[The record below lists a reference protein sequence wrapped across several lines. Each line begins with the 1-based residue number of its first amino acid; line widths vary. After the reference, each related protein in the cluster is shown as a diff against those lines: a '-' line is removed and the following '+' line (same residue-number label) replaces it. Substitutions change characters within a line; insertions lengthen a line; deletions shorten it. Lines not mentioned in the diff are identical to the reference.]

1 MDGADNYRKGTS
13 MERALNI
20 LSGID
25 MGRVERNQAIYKEN
39 EEFEEVETAEA
50 VEVKDEAK
58 GSGFLGRF
66 LGVVGIALIL
76 VVVLACLSLIIPKI
90 AGYSGYVVVS
100 GSMEPT
106 IPVGSIVYS
115 KPSDPALM
123 RAGDVIVFVD
133 ESRGPTPITHRI
145 MTNNPMTG
153 VITTKGDANE
163 NEDVNPVTY
172 ENVIGRVEAYV
183 PRIGFTAA
191 MFSTLL
197 GKIIA
202 IFLLLEGWLLI
213 EIGRRLKA
221 KEQHS
226 IT

>member
-50 VEVKDEAK
+50 VEVKDTAK

-145 MTNNPMTG
+145 MT
-153 VITTKGDANE
+153 
-163 NEDVNPVTY
+163 
-172 ENVIGRVEAYV
+172 
-183 PRIGFTAA
+183 
-191 MFSTLL
+191 
-197 GKIIA
+197 KI
-202 IFLLLEGWLLI
+202 
-213 EIGRRLKA
+213 R
-221 KEQHS
+221 
-226 IT
+226 